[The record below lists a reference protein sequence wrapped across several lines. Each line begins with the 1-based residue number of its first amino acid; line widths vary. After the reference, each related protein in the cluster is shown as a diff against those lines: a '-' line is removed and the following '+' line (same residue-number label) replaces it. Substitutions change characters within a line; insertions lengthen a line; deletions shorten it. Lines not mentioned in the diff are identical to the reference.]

1 MGSEKEIIKRYRKI
15 GEDFPNRYVEG
26 DIRYFCAEFI
36 AKTSSPHQF
45 SPDKLEKL
53 CNKQQKQG
61 IGYLSDIILTLN
73 EDKVLKEDTK
83 NSMKKISQTFYDQ
96 YENWIHIGQKQDL
109 IKKLS
114 EAELEYSPHLY
125 NHKWKVYPIIETEDI
140 LDWLDLYF
148 EDYMNGRVNTQEL
161 LLNKKKFLRLSL

>member
-15 GEDFPNRYVEG
+15 GEDFPNRYVKG

-53 CNKQQKQG
+53 CNRQQKQG

-73 EDKVLKEDTK
+73 EDKILKEDTK
-83 NSMKKISQTFYDQ
+83 NNIERISQTFYSP
-96 YENWIHIGQKQDL
+96 YKNWIHIGQGSNLAQQL
-109 IKKLS
+109 
-114 EAELEYSPHLY
+114 AEVDPKTRL
-125 NHKWKVYPIIETEDI
+125 NHKWKVYPIIEADDI

-148 EDYMNGRVNTQEL
+148 EDYMNERVNTQEL
-161 LLNKKKFLRLSL
+161 LLNKKKFLRLSV